1 MKKKPLKVEQ
11 CIVLSA
17 DFYGHPFVKSI
28 IQEFGPKGYALVT
41 VILMTIGRNGVET
54 AYDKA
59 FTDSVLGVLTDVSR
73 NLVDMVVRKM
83 VKSGFLDGDAFRKRK
98 VFTPPSGCI
107 VDNMDEVHLLQTGTT
122 RPYLF
127 INSHSLSNNIVN
139 SEKTVISSEETLVYS
154 EETSISSVSPLI
166 SSDYGTSAE
175 ARS

>member
-11 CIVLSA
+11 CIVLST

-41 VILMTIGRNGVET
+41 VILMTIGRDGT
-54 AYDKA
+54 ATVYDKS
-59 FTDSVLGVLTDVSR
+59 FTDDILGALTDVSR

-83 VKSGFLDGDAFRKRK
+83 VKSGFLDSDAFRKRK
-98 VFTPPSGCI
+98 VLTPPSVCI
-107 VDNMDEVHLLQTGTT
+107 VDSLDDVYLSNADIT

-127 INSHSLSNNIVN
+127 VKHPYCSKNVVN
-139 SEKTVISSEETLVYS
+139 SEKTIISSEETAVYS
-154 EETSISSVSPLI
+154 EETPANNVSPLI
-166 SSDYGTSAE
+166 ISDYGTSAE